1 MTLHVWYTVNRNT
14 EARMDEDNSIN
25 QGTLSD
31 DFGPKKPTAYEMLM
45 RQSRKMGGLA
55 TRTYDVTKEFL
66 KQDVSTLH
74 PDRVLFG
81 SRQAAETNV
90 NYREKSM
97 GSKEQAWQLDRDIE
111 SDSGPGSVKA
121 RSSEGIREGQERDTQ
136 TLDPREGLKKLIRKS
151 HQLLASA
158 QTVILPINLFPDSV
172 TVDRTKVTITK
183 RTFFWT
189 SSVIS
194 IRIEDV
200 LNVACSTGPI
210 FGSLTVSSRVMNS
223 TDHYEIDYLWRKDA
237 IYLKQ
242 LIQGYVIAQHNQIET
257 SHLNRRELVRTLL
270 ELGNDS
276 DY

>member
-1 MTLHVWYTVNRNT
+1 V
-14 EARMDEDNSIN
+14 DEDK
-25 QGTLSD
+25 TLAQAPITD
-31 DFGPKKPTAYEMLM
+31 DFRSDKPSPYELLM
-45 RQSRKMGGLA
+45 RQSRKLGGVA

-74 PDRVLFG
+74 PDKILFG
-81 SRQAAETNV
+81 MKSSRHERRQRDNESA
-90 NYREKSM
+90 S
-97 GSKEQAWQLDRDIE
+97 DRDLE
-111 SDSGPGSVKA
+111 SKPDKTGSTAA
-121 RSSEGIREGQERDTQ
+121 RAAEGIRENQERDTR
-136 TLDPREGLKKLIRKS
+136 TLDPREGLRKIVRKS

-183 RTFFWT
+183 RTFFWS

-200 LNVACSTGPI
+200 LNIACSTGPI
-210 FGSLTVSSRVMNS
+210 FGSLTISSRVMNS
-223 TDHYEIDYLWRKDA
+223 TDHYEIDYFWRKDA
-237 IYLKQ
+237 LYLKQ

-257 SHLNRRELVRTLL
+257 SHLDRRELVRTLL
-270 ELGNDS
+270 DLGNDS

>member
-1 MTLHVWYTVNRNT
+1 MEDDETL
-14 EARMDEDNSIN
+14 N
-25 QGTLSD
+25 QAPISD
-31 DFGPKKPTAYEMLM
+31 DFRKRITPYELLM

-66 KQDVSTLH
+66 RQDVSALH
-74 PDRVLFG
+74 PDRILFG
-81 SRQAAETNV
+81 RADKPPRQ
-90 NYREKSM
+90 
-97 GSKEQAWQLDRDIE
+97 Q
-111 SDSGPGSVKA
+111 
-121 RSSEGIREGQERDTQ
+121 SSETTSGGVPNRVGSNSTEDSNDPEAKAERARQKNSDRESEERNTN
-136 TLDPREGLKKLIRKS
+136 TLDPRDGLRKIVQKS
-151 HQLLASA
+151 HQLLVNA
-158 QTVILPINLFPDSV
+158 QTVILPMNLFPDSV

-200 LNVACSTGPI
+200 LNVGCSTGPI
-210 FGSLTVSSRVMNS
+210 FGSLIISSRVMNS
-223 TDHYEIDYLWRKDA
+223 TDHYEIDYFWRKDA

-257 SHLNRRELVRTLL
+257 SNLSRRELIKTLL

>member
-1 MTLHVWYTVNRNT
+1 MEEEKTL
-14 EARMDEDNSIN
+14 N
-25 QGTLSD
+25 QVSLSD
-31 DFGPKKPTAYEMLM
+31 DFGSKKVSPYELLM

-74 PDRVLFG
+74 PDKVLFG
-81 SRQAAETNV
+81 GRASADKQTESIND
-90 NYREKSM
+90 EDDSSFDDQDIS
-97 GSKEQAWQLDRDIE
+97 SKGGL
-111 SDSGPGSVKA
+111 GSVAAKTA
-121 RSSEGIREGQERDTQ
+121 EGIRESDERDMH
-136 TLDPREGLKKLIRKS
+136 TLDPREGLRKIVRKS

-158 QTVILPINLFPDSV
+158 QTVILPVNLFPDSV

-183 RTFFWT
+183 RTFFWS

-223 TDHYEIDYLWRKDA
+223 TDHYEIDYFWRKDA
-237 IYLKQ
+237 LYLKQ

-257 SHLNRRELVRTLL
+257 SHLNRRELVKTLL
-270 ELGNDS
+270 ELGSDS

>member
-1 MTLHVWYTVNRNT
+1 
-14 EARMDEDNSIN
+14 MDEDKTLN
-25 QGTLSD
+25 QIPLSD
-31 DFGPKKPTAYEMLM
+31 GFGSKKVSPYELLM

-66 KQDVSTLH
+66 KQDISTLH
-74 PDRVLFG
+74 PDRMLFG
-81 SRQAAETNV
+81 SKPFARRQEEPV
-90 NYREKSM
+90 S
-97 GSKEQAWQLDRDIE
+97 RD
-111 SDSGPGSVKA
+111 SDDVRSDERPGSVTA
-121 RSSEGIREGQERDTQ
+121 RASEGIRENQERDTR
-136 TLDPREGLKKLIRKS
+136 TLDPREGLRKIVRKS

-172 TVDRTKVTITK
+172 TVDRTKVTLTK
-183 RTFFWT
+183 RTFFWS

-223 TDHYEIDYLWRKDA
+223 TDHYEIDYFWRKDA
-237 IYLKQ
+237 LYLKQ

-257 SHLNRRELVRTLL
+257 SHLNRRELVKTLL
-270 ELGNDS
+270 ELGSDS

>member
-1 MTLHVWYTVNRNT
+1 M
-14 EARMDEDNSIN
+14 EDEKSLKQAPI
-25 QGTLSD
+25 TD
-31 DFGPKKPTAYEMLM
+31 DFQRRASPYEMLM

-66 KQDVSTLH
+66 KQDVSVLH

-81 SRQAAETNV
+81 KQHKTEHAATKYSDTSLNKTDSLSDERSV
-90 NYREKSM
+90 
-97 GSKEQAWQLDRDIE
+97 EQSEEQ
-111 SDSGPGSVKA
+111 KA
-121 RSSEGIREGQERDTQ
+121 GTQEGIREGQERESR
-136 TLDPREGLKKLIRKS
+136 TLDPREGLRKIVRKS
-151 HQLLASA
+151 HQLLASG
-158 QTVILPINLFPDSV
+158 QTVILPMNLFPDSV
-172 TVDRTKVTITK
+172 TIDRTKVTVTK

-200 LNVACSTGPI
+200 LNVGCSTGPI
-210 FGSLTVSSRVMNS
+210 FGSLIISSRVMNS
-223 TDHYEIDYLWRKDA
+223 TDHYEINYFWRKDA

-242 LIQGYVIAQHNQIET
+242 LIQGYVIAQHNQIDT
-257 SHLNRRELVRTLL
+257 SHLNRRDLIKTLL

>member
-1 MTLHVWYTVNRNT
+1 M
-14 EARMDEDNSIN
+14 N
-25 QGTLSD
+25 QAPIAD
-31 DFGPKKPTAYEMLM
+31 DFRSDKISPYELLM
-45 RQSRKMGGLA
+45 RQSRKMGGVA

-74 PDRVLFG
+74 PDKILFG
-81 SRQAAETNV
+81 IKSGRGKLRAE
-90 NYREKSM
+90 
-97 GSKEQAWQLDRDIE
+97 DRDRRVPAQDNA
-111 SDSGPGSVKA
+111 SDGADKPEPGSIQA
-121 RSSEGIREGQERDTQ
+121 RASEGIRENQERDMH
-136 TLDPREGLKKLIRKS
+136 TLDPREGLRKIVRKS

-183 RTFFWT
+183 RTFFWS

-200 LNVACSTGPI
+200 LNIACSTGPI

-223 TDHYEIDYLWRKDA
+223 TDHYEIDYFWRKDA
-237 IYLKQ
+237 LYLKQ

-257 SHLNRRELVRTLL
+257 SHLNRADLIQTLL
-270 ELGNDS
+270 DLGSDS

>member
-1 MTLHVWYTVNRNT
+1 V
-14 EARMDEDNSIN
+14 DEDK
-25 QGTLSD
+25 TLAQAPITD
-31 DFGPKKPTAYEMLM
+31 DFRTDKPSPYELLM
-45 RQSRKMGGLA
+45 RQSRKLGGVA

-74 PDRVLFG
+74 PDKILFG
-81 SRQAAETNV
+81 MKSQKQGDSET
-90 NYREKSM
+90 RSKKSQ
-97 GSKEQAWQLDRDIE
+97 GSSDLE
-111 SDSGPGSVKA
+111 SKPGKTGSTA
-121 RSSEGIREGQERDTQ
+121 TRASEGIRENQERDTR
-136 TLDPREGLKKLIRKS
+136 TLDPREGLRKIVRKS

-183 RTFFWT
+183 RTFFWS

-200 LNVACSTGPI
+200 LNIACSTGPI
-210 FGSLTVSSRVMNS
+210 FGSLTISSRVMNS
-223 TDHYEIDYLWRKDA
+223 TDHYEIDYFWRKDA
-237 IYLKQ
+237 LYLKQ

-257 SHLNRRELVRTLL
+257 SHLDRRELVQTLL
-270 ELGNDS
+270 DLGSDS

>member
-1 MTLHVWYTVNRNT
+1 
-14 EARMDEDNSIN
+14 MDDEKSLN
-25 QGTLSD
+25 QAPISD
-31 DFGPKKPTAYEMLM
+31 DFRQRTSPYELLM

-74 PDRVLFG
+74 PDRILFG
-81 SRQAAETNV
+81 RADRQEQPIHTSQRRRNTQPEAVDSVAKAE
-90 NYREKSM
+90 
-97 GSKEQAWQLDRDIE
+97 
-111 SDSGPGSVKA
+111 KA
-121 RSSEGIREGQERDTQ
+121 RRDQSDREAEERDAK
-136 TLDPREGLKKLIRKS
+136 TLDPGEGLRKIVRKS

-158 QTVILPINLFPDSV
+158 QTVILPMNLFPDSV
-172 TVDRTKVTITK
+172 TIDRTKVTVTK
-183 RTFFWT
+183 RSFFWT

-200 LNVACSTGPI
+200 LNVGCSTGPI
-210 FGSLTVSSRVMNS
+210 FGSLIISSRVMNS
-223 TDHYEIDYLWRKDA
+223 TDHYEIDYFWRKDA

-257 SHLNRRELVRTLL
+257 SHLNRRDLVKTLV

>member
-1 MTLHVWYTVNRNT
+1 
-14 EARMDEDNSIN
+14 MDEEK
-25 QGTLSD
+25 TLTQAPVTD
-31 DFGPKKPTAYEMLM
+31 DFQKRVSPYDLLM
-45 RQSRKMGGLA
+45 RQSRKMGGVA
-55 TRTYDVTKEFL
+55 TRTYDITKEFL

-74 PDRVLFG
+74 PDKILFG
-81 SRQAAETNV
+81 LKTTSKDRQTRWLNNERPSVNTDTQDEDAELGHNDNDSSGTTNAAT
-90 NYREKSM
+90 
-97 GSKEQAWQLDRDIE
+97 
-111 SDSGPGSVKA
+111 PGSVEA
-121 RSSEGIREGQERDTQ
+121 RTAEGIRENQERDTR
-136 TLDPREGLKKLIRKS
+136 TLDPREGLRKIVRKS

-158 QTVILPINLFPDSV
+158 QTVILPVNLFPDSV

-183 RTFFWT
+183 RTFFWS

-223 TDHYEIDYLWRKDA
+223 TDHYEIDYFWRKDA
-237 IYLKQ
+237 LYMKQ

-257 SHLNRRELVRTLL
+257 SHLKRDELIRTLL
-270 ELGNDS
+270 DLGNDS